1 MDGQL
6 HLPHSDEGMVVLLKR
21 QLSNYTWACF
31 RLNALKVGAAY
42 ESTKLD
48 TNNNEAFTGVA
59 LMENGLEVLLPNK
72 LATSLVTYR
81 RLS

>member
-1 MDGQL
+1 MRGDATPPMASGSAEGQAF
-6 HLPHSDEGMVVLLKR
+6 PTVVV
-21 QLSNYTWACF
+21 SGGTHCSG
-31 RLNALKVGAAY
+31 KVGAVS